1 MSFEFTDE
9 MRAFFRED
17 LHSFAQAAFLAM
29 NPAIEWQDN
38 WHIEAICEH
47 LQALESGDLP
57 SNKLIINMPPR
68 SLKTFITAIAFP
80 AWLLG
85 RKPHTKIIVAS
96 YSFALA
102 KQSSAA
108 CRDLVKSDFYRMIFP
123 GTTLS
128 QTQREKHHW
137 ESEQKGQ
144 YYAASAMGTIT
155 GIGADFILIDD
166 PLKPMEAFSPTI
178 RSSTNDNIRGT
189 FFSRFND
196 PRTGKFAMNMQRVHE
211 DDPTGN
217 LMRDGDCI
225 LLKLPAEAK
234 KAIDIKLQ
242 RKGDPYPLKWHMDA
256 GSLLFPERLTR
267 QILDTLRLNMSELHY
282 VGQYLQEPIPAGG
295 GEFKVEWY
303 QYYHAGAVKPKEM
316 NIVILVDPA
325 GGEEL
330 NKKKKKLTDWTAMLV
345 VGLASDNN
353 YYLLDIVRDRLNP
366 TERVDTTFML
376 HRKWN
381 ELSGKPP
388 KVGYEKIGMQSDIHY
403 LEKKKKEEAYNFPII
418 PLGGQMIK
426 EERIRR
432 LIPIFQQNRL
442 YFPDSL
448 VYVDNEGRKFDLVQ
462 ELIAEF
468 SSFPKSKFDDCS
480 DILSRIV
487 EPELN
492 LTFPMPKQTMT
503 SKAYTNVQPESD
515 SWLDY

>member
-1 MSFEFTDE
+1 MPFEITDE
-9 MRAFFRED
+9 IRAFLAED
-17 LHSFAQAAFLAM
+17 LHSFAQAAFVAM
-29 NPAIEWQDN
+29 NPNIEWQDN

-47 LQALESGDLP
+47 LQALERGDLP
-57 SNKLIINMPPR
+57 KNKLIINMPPR
-68 SLKTFITAIAFP
+68 SLKTFLTAIAFP

-96 YSFALA
+96 YSFTLA
-102 KQSSAA
+102 KQSAAA
-108 CRDLVKSDFYRMIFP
+108 CRELIKSDFYRMIFP
-123 GTTLS
+123 ATILS

-137 ESEQKGQ
+137 ETEQKGQ
-144 YYAASAMGTIT
+144 YYAASSMGTIT
-155 GIGADFILIDD
+155 GIGADYILIDD
-166 PLKPMEAFSPTI
+166 PVKPTEAFSPTI
-178 RSSTNDNIRGT
+178 RNSTNENIRAT

-196 PRTGKFAMNMQRVHE
+196 PRHGKFAMNMQRVHE

-217 LMRDGDCI
+217 LMRDGDCL
-225 LLKLPAEAK
+225 LLKLPAETKTAV
-234 KAIDIKLQ
+234 DISLK
-242 RKGDPYPLKWHMDA
+242 RPDGNFPLRWHMNA
-256 GSLLFPERLTR
+256 GDLLFPERLTR
-267 QILDTLRLNMSELHY
+267 KILDSLRLNMSDLHY

-295 GEFKVEWY
+295 GEFKNQWY
-303 QYYHAGAVKPKEM
+303 QYYRAGSVKPKEM

-330 NKKKKKLTDWTAMLV
+330 NKKKKKLTDWTAMVV
-345 VGLASDNN
+345 VGLAADNN

-366 TERVDTTFML
+366 TERIDTTFML

-388 KVGYEKIGMQSDIHY
+388 KVGYEKIGMQSDVHY
-403 LEKKKKEEAYNFPII
+403 LEKKKQEDAYNFPVVE
-418 PLGGQMIK
+418 LGGHMIK

-432 LIPIFQQNRL
+432 LIPIFQQNRM

-448 VYVDNEGRKFDLVQ
+448 IYVDAEGRKFDLVQ

-487 EPELN
+487 EPDLY
-492 LTFPMPKQTMT
+492 LTFPMPKSTMV
-503 SKAYTNVQPESD
+503 SKAYLNIPQEES
-515 SWLDY
+515 WMDY